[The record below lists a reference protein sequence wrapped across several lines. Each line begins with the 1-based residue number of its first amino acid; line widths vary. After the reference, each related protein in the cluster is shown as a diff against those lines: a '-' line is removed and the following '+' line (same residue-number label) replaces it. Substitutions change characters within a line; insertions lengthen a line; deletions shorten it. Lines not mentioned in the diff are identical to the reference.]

1 MNRFQLCAPAKA
13 GAATAAAVGL
23 VTWALVTWVPAFRAG
38 LPKPVADVLPFA
50 LGWAGHVLAA
60 WISRHPAAPGTPAVP
75 PPAGPGTAPVTRPV
89 PVISPG
95 RVTGDSQ
102 PPGAA

>member
-1 MNRFQLCAPAKA
+1 MNRFQLCAPARA
-13 GAATAAAVGL
+13 GAASGAVTGL
-23 VTWALVTWVPAFRAG
+23 VIWALVTWVPAFRSG
-38 LPKPVADVLPFA
+38 LPQPVADVLPLA

-60 WISRHPAAPGTPAVP
+60 WAAKHQVVPGPPASP
-75 PPAGPGTAPVTRPV
+75 PPPGPGTAPVTRPV